1 MPMLSWLYE
10 KVRRRPAPEHLREN
24 SLPRLIWKMCRK
36 WLCATVAPFRVMNGV
51 RVWLYRRV
59 GFRIG
64 KRVFIGMHCY
74 LDDVAPERLTIEDDV
89 TISYRVTFALHG
101 PRMSKDGCVIRR
113 GAYIGTGATIL
124 GGVEV
129 GEYATVGA
137 AALVTRDVPAYTTV
151 GGVPARVIKT
161 DTVPWNRDE
170 PALAAH
176 LAAKAR
182 AGGEGPQ
189 DAGAGTLDADA
200 PDAAQ
205 EDR

>member
-1 MPMLSWLYE
+1 MPVLGWLYE
-10 KVRRRPAPEHLREN
+10 KVRHRPAPEHLREN
-24 SLPRLIWKMCRK
+24 SLPRLIWKMIRK
-36 WLCATVAPFRVMNGV
+36 WLCVTVAPFCVMNGV
-51 RVWLYRRV
+51 RVWLYRLV

-64 KRVFIGMHCY
+64 RRVFIGMQCY

-101 PRMSKDGCVIRR
+101 PRMTKAGSVIRK

-151 GGVPARVIKT
+151 VGVPARVIKT

-170 PALAAH
+170 PILAAH

-182 AGGEGPQ
+182 AAATRTCGRGGS
-189 DAGAGTLDADA
+189 
-200 PDAAQ
+200 
-205 EDR
+205 R

>member
-1 MPMLSWLYE
+1 MPMLGWLYQ
-10 KVRRRPAPEHLREN
+10 KVRRRSAPEYLQEN

-36 WLCATVAPFRVMNGV
+36 WLCVTVAPFRVMNCV

-64 KRVFIGMHCY
+64 KQVFIGMHCY

-101 PRMSKDGCVIRR
+101 PRMSKAGSVVRKGC
-113 GAYIGTGATIL
+113 YIGTGATIL
-124 GGVEV
+124 GGVEL

-137 AALVTRDVPAYTTV
+137 GALVTRDVPAYATV
-151 GGVPARVIKT
+151 VGVPARVIKT

-170 PALAAH
+170 PALQAH

-182 AGGEGPQ
+182 AAGDQEQGAEPGTPDGANEGE
-189 DAGAGTLDADA
+189 
-200 PDAAQ
+200 
-205 EDR
+205 